1 MVFKSIVLFFI
12 GFLSCVILVFIVSF
26 SLDISFLTGLVTLET
41 STPLDRITEENIFLY
56 DNEIILKIPNATIS
70 NYASTGSMKPIF
82 DKGASGI
89 RITPKSSN
97 DIEVGDI
104 VSFRYNENL
113 IVHRVIKKGID
124 ERGVYFITKGDSSLT
139 KEKIRFEDI
148 EYITIGI
155 LW

>member
-1 MVFKSIVLFFI
+1 MVLF
-12 GFLSCVILVFIVSF
+12 ILI
-26 SLDISFLTGLVTLET
+26 SLNSNTSFLTGLVTLET
-41 STPLDRITEENIFLY
+41 STPSDRISEENIFLY

-70 NYASTGSMKPIF
+70 NYADTGSMKPIF

-89 RITPKSSN
+89 RIVPKGSS

-104 VSFRYNENL
+104 VSFRYSGNL
-113 IVHRVIKKGID
+113 VVHRVIKKGVD
-124 ERGVYFITKGDSSLT
+124 KDGVYFITKGDSSLT
-139 KEKIRFEDI
+139 KEKIRFEDV